1 LDLEVLYF
9 ALLPLT
15 QIIGNRPW
23 VTAFKQWENFPHLHE
38 TGRIE
43 DSLKIVL
50 FHPRKRFEY
59 MGPRLLKLACGT
71 ITPTGESLER
81 VTAEF

>member
-15 QIIGNRPW
+15 QIVADRPW
-23 VTAFKQWENFPHLHE
+23 VTVFKQWENFPHLHE
-38 TGRIE
+38 TWRIE
-43 DSLKIVL
+43 EILKIML
-50 FHPRKRFEY
+50 FHPSKRLEY

-71 ITPTGESLER
+71 ITPG
-81 VTAEF
+81 